1 MWVCGSGESQLL
13 WVLSR
18 SGFQNKGARPHRC
31 AIGLI
36 LACYDIGM
44 GCCGSSE
51 KVAPESDLPP
61 PEWGKPV
68 TVKMKKKGMFSSDY
82 NVYTEGTEE
91 PWMLVDA
98 VGSMWDSGYSYY
110 LKHRSAGQVDDE
122 GKPASSV
129 LGAVNI
135 QGDWDA
141 FSFRISGADR
151 DVDVGLFYDSWD
163 GDVDWGMSSEK
174 KLWAVWTFSKRALIF
189 KDHDQKDQSTLHTA
203 ASDASALRH
212 VPFIASCKPAA
223 TCSFALLL
231 CCTHPLAAHTRVS
244 VDCHDRPAL
253 SLTRHPD
260 QSPLCSLSPSPSL
273 SHSVGWLDITGSGT
287 WFEEEE
293 TRIVYDTD
301 DDGHQIQRHESFRTT
316 DCKTHGFRY
325 KFNGARCQHS
335 TTHNPRWITHV
346 DADRR
351 IRVARHC
358 SHTGAPSL
366 FAASPNT
373 SRVSSLVA
381 LSWPYTQHHT
391 HATCTCHMH
400 HTLHC

>member
-1 MWVCGSGESQLL
+1 VGVVSIRFPKQGRQATPLRNRFDLGS
-13 WVLSR
+13 
-18 SGFQNKGARPHRC
+18 
-31 AIGLI
+31 
-36 LACYDIGM
+36 CYDIGM

-163 GDVDWGMSSEK
+163 GDVDWACRVRK
-174 KLWAVWTFSKRALIF
+174 
-189 KDHDQKDQSTLHTA
+189 
-203 ASDASALRH
+203 
-212 VPFIASCKPAA
+212 SCGP
-223 TCSFALLL
+223 CG
-231 CCTHPLAAHTRVS
+231 
-244 VDCHDRPAL
+244 
-253 SLTRHPD
+253 
-260 QSPLCSLSPSPSL
+260 PSPS
-273 SHSVGWLDITGSGT
+273 V
-287 WFEEEE
+287 
-293 TRIVYDTD
+293 R
-301 DDGHQIQRHESFRTT
+301 
-316 DCKTHGFRY
+316 
-325 KFNGARCQHS
+325 
-335 TTHNPRWITHV
+335 
-346 DADRR
+346 
-351 IRVARHC
+351 
-358 SHTGAPSL
+358 
-366 FAASPNT
+366 
-373 SRVSSLVA
+373 
-381 LSWPYTQHHT
+381 
-391 HATCTCHMH
+391 
-400 HTLHC
+400 